1 MQNETTS
8 LRKPKRVTPSKRRV
22 PYDAQKDRSK
32 ARQAVESHMNQ
43 FSKEILFANSPEEV
57 ENELESCLKTY
68 FETRPDLLSRITDHV
83 IPGQTF
89 QASPISR
96 AYQDRT
102 PEGKRQAL
110 YQIGA
115 IVQDVLQY
123 YAKDSS
129 LESVQMVMADLMQHK
144 SGQNLFSQ
152 AVLLATQ
159 ISDGVINKFQA
170 IPSQSTFKRS
180 L

>member
-1 MQNETTS
+1 
-8 LRKPKRVTPSKRRV
+8 
-22 PYDAQKDRSK
+22 
-32 ARQAVESHMNQ
+32 MNQ
-43 FSKEILFANSPEEV
+43 FGKEILFAKSLEEV

-68 FETRPDLLSRITDHV
+68 FETRPGLLSRITDYV
-83 IPGQTF
+83 IPGQAF

-129 LESVQMVMADLMQHK
+129 LESV
-144 SGQNLFSQ
+144 
-152 AVLLATQ
+152 
-159 ISDGVINKFQA
+159 
-170 IPSQSTFKRS
+170 
-180 L
+180 